1 MFLIFYVVYPTYNIL
16 YLINL
21 NKKSVTHIWATAP
34 AKVYHIDMDD
44 VAIDVLINSDKD
56 VIRTWVT
63 GSPRKY
69 TRHIDMDDVATNVLT
84 SSFIACE
91 VGAVK
96 A

>member
-63 GSPRKY
+63 DPHGSIPVTQIWARWRP
-69 TRHIDMDDVATNVLT
+69 TCN
-84 SSFIACE
+84 
-91 VGAVK
+91 
-96 A
+96 

>member
-1 MFLIFYVVYPTYNIL
+1 
-16 YLINL
+16 
-21 NKKSVTHIWATAP
+21 
-34 AKVYHIDMDD
+34 MDD